1 MESLEEIKQK
11 KLAEYSR
18 QQSEH
23 TEQQQAQH
31 AVSEQK
37 DAMVSQILSAPAKA
51 RLTNIKLADPAKAEK
66 IQDLLLYLAQSGQV
80 KSKVTDEQ
88 LKVILA
94 KITANKREPTI
105 RRV

>member
-1 MESLEEIKQK
+1 MEPLEEIKRK
-11 KLAEYSR
+11 KLSEYSK
-18 QQSEH
+18 QQAEH
-23 TEQQQAQH
+23 TEQQQAQQ
-31 AVSEQK
+31 VMSEQK
-37 DAMVSQILSAPAKA
+37 NAMVSQILSAPAKS

-66 IQDLLLYLAQSGQV
+66 IEDLLLYLAQSGQV

-105 RRV
+105 KRV